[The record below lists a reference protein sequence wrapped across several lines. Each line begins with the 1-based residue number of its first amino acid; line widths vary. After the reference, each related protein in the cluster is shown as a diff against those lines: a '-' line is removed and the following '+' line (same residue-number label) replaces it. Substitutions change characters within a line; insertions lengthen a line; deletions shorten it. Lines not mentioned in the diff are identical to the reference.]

1 MVDDQSFHR
10 RLVALVCRRNDSVAC
25 STSEEHR
32 QKLAIDL
39 LMWIVTI
46 QMNDIRK
53 E

>member
-1 MVDDQSFHR
+1 MVDDESFHR
-10 RLVALVCRRNDSVAC
+10 RLVALVCRQNDNVTC
-25 STSEEHR
+25 TTSEEHR